1 MKLSVSNIAWDEAE
15 NDAVLDLLARRRV
28 AGIEVAPTKF
38 WPDWCGASR
47 KAAEAEAR
55 AFKSKG
61 FEVPAL
67 QAILFGK
74 PELNVF
80 GDSVVRAALLD
91 HIEFVAEI
99 AAGFGAGVLVF
110 GSPKNRDPG
119 DTPEGEA
126 FMRGAEFFR
135 AAGERCAPYEVCL
148 CLEPNPARYACRFMT
163 SWRDVK
169 EMATHVDHANVGI
182 HLDAACIELEGD
194 SAVEAVRACAGRIAH
209 FHATEPD
216 LGDFT
221 APQMPHADIGAALR
235 TAEYENWVSIE
246 MRRSNDPLKSIE
258 MAVADVWRFYG

>member
-15 NDAVLDLLARRRV
+15 NDAVLALLAGARV
-28 AGIEVAPTKF
+28 SGIEIAPTKL
-38 WPDWCGASR
+38 WPDWRGASR
-47 KAAEAEAR
+47 KAAEAA
-55 AFKSKG
+55 AHSLKSRG
-61 FEVPAL
+61 FDVPAL

-74 PELNVF
+74 PELSVF
-80 GDSVVRAALLD
+80 GDAPVRAALLD

-119 DTPEGEA
+119 ELPVREA
-126 FMRGAEFFR
+126 LARGAEFFR
-135 AAGERCAPYEVCL
+135 AAGERCAPYGVCL

-169 EMATHVDHANVGI
+169 DMATRVDHENVGI

-194 SAVEAVRACAGRIAH
+194 SAVDAVSACAGRIAH

-221 APQMPHADIGAALR
+221 EPQMPHAEIGAALR
-235 TAEYENWVSIE
+235 AAEYDNWISIE
-246 MRRSNDPLKSIE
+246 MRRSNDPLESIE
-258 MAVADVWRFYG
+258 KAVAEVWRCYG